1 MQIHSNLNSMILLE
15 KKLEKSAAALAK
27 LNLNNEESSTRQE
40 TNIKQQ
46 YQSHTSDKSQDDKD
60 LKDEIINQT
69 EMPLVYSVNATGV
82 SVQNSIH
89 LTTLDIKV

>member
-27 LNLNNEESSTRQE
+27 LNLDNEESNTRQE
-40 TNIKQQ
+40 TNIEQQ
-46 YQSHTSDKSQDDKD
+46 YQSHTSDKGQQDTD
-60 LKDEIINQT
+60 LTDEIINQI
-69 EMPLVYSVNATGV
+69 EMPLVYSVNATGI

-89 LTTLDIKV
+89 QITLDIKA

>member
-27 LNLNNEESSTRQE
+27 LNIGNEGSSTNQE
-40 TNIKQQ
+40 TNIEQQ
-46 YQSHTSDKSQDDKD
+46 YQSHTSDKNEKDKD
-60 LKDEIINQT
+60 SADQIIDQI

-82 SVQNSIH
+82 SVQNSVQQ
-89 LTTLDIKV
+89 TTLDIKA